1 MTARKHSDEEQARR
15 RSTAGDKQGK
25 QAAGADAAESA
36 AARASEAESP
46 WSATTDAAAAESA
59 ATSTAPDATSAAE
72 AVADAT
78 EVVDPIMRLMAERDE
93 YLDHLQRLTAEFDN
107 YRKRVRRDTE
117 ELRLR
122 AAEGVVESLLPI
134 MDNMQR
140 ALQAA
145 EHHEEGQLVAGV
157 ELVASQLRSVL
168 ASHGL
173 EQVETEVGAPFDPTV
188 HEAVLTQPS
197 DELDEGCIARVL
209 EPGYLLH
216 GRLLRAAKVVV
227 VK

>member
-1 MTARKHSDEEQARR
+1 MTGRKHIDEEQSRP
-15 RSTAGDKQGK
+15 STAAPAGDEPPRRAASSGAVKADAG
-25 QAAGADAAESA
+25 QAATDRASGQPA
-36 AARASEAESP
+36 AADP
-46 WSATTDAAAAESA
+46 LATM
-59 ATSTAPDATSAAE
+59 
-72 AVADAT
+72 AV
-78 EVVDPIMRLMAERDE
+78 ERDE

-122 AAEGVVESLLPI
+122 AAEGVVESLLPV

-140 ALQAA
+140 ALRAA
-145 EHHEEGQLVAGV
+145 EEHEEGQLIQGV
-157 ELVASQLRSVL
+157 ELVSGQLTSVM

-173 EQVETEVGAPFDPTV
+173 EQVQTEVGAPFDPTL

-197 DELDEGCIARVL
+197 DEFEEGSIARVL

-216 GRLLRAAKVVV
+216 GRLLRAAKVIVV
-227 VK
+227 Q

>member
-1 MTARKHSDEEQARR
+1 MTGRKHIDEEQSRPSSAAPA
-15 RSTAGDKQGK
+15 SDEPAGRPAPSGAGK
-25 QAAGADAAESA
+25 ADAGQAAADRASGQPA
-36 AARASEAESP
+36 AADPLASL
-46 WSATTDAAAAESA
+46 
-59 ATSTAPDATSAAE
+59 
-72 AVADAT
+72 AV
-78 EVVDPIMRLMAERDE
+78 ERDE

-122 AAEGVVESLLPI
+122 AAEGVVESLLPV

-140 ALQAA
+140 ALRAA
-145 EHHEEGQLVAGV
+145 EEHEEGQLIQGV
-157 ELVASQLRSVL
+157 ELVSGQLSSVM

-173 EQVETEVGAPFDPTV
+173 EQVQTEVGAPFDPTV

-197 DELDEGCIARVL
+197 DEFEEGSIARVL

-216 GRLLRAAKVVV
+216 GRLLRAAKVIVV
-227 VK
+227 Q

>member
-1 MTARKHSDEEQARR
+1 MTGRKHIDEEQS
-15 RSTAGDKQGK
+15 RSGSAVSASDEPAGRAASSGAGK
-25 QAAGADAAESA
+25 ADAGQAAAD
-36 AARASEAESP
+36 P
-46 WSATTDAAAAESA
+46 LATM
-59 ATSTAPDATSAAE
+59 
-72 AVADAT
+72 AV
-78 EVVDPIMRLMAERDE
+78 ERDE

-122 AAEGVVESLLPI
+122 AAEGVVESLLPV

-140 ALQAA
+140 ALRAA
-145 EHHEEGQLVAGV
+145 EEHEEGQLIQGV
-157 ELVASQLRSVL
+157 ELVSGQLSSVM

-173 EQVETEVGAPFDPTV
+173 EQVQTEVGAPFDPTV

-197 DELDEGCIARVL
+197 DEFEEGSIARVL

-216 GRLLRAAKVVV
+216 GRLLRAAKVIVV
-227 VK
+227 Q

>member
-15 RSTAGDKQGK
+15 QSTAGDKRGGQAPPAGAG
-25 QAAGADAAESA
+25 AAGSA
-36 AARASEAESP
+36 PSG
-46 WSATTDAAAAESA
+46 TTDAAATESA
-59 ATSTAPDATSAAE
+59 PAGTATDAAFVAE
-72 AVADAT
+72 AVADAAGT
-78 EVVDPIMRLMAERDE
+78 VDPIIRLMAERDE

-145 EHHEEGQLVAGV
+145 EHHEEGQLIAGV
-157 ELVASQLRSVL
+157 ELVAGQLRSVL

-173 EQVETEVGAPFDPTV
+173 EQVETEVGTPFDPTV
-188 HEAVLTQPS
+188 HEAVLTQSS
-197 DELDEGCIARVL
+197 DEFDEGCIARVL

-216 GRLLRAAKVVV
+216 GRLLRAARVVV